1 MKKITRFLSYAICVT
16 ALLFLCWC
24 GKTPQDRLKLVVEAQ
39 FSPFLKNTLAQHA
52 QMIDMQ
58 LRTEGISFDSILVQ
72 ENAILVGGIPA
83 SGIAP
88 AEELLK
94 NLPDAALFK
103 IEGQAE
109 STPTFIRLSVKK
121 SAYNHLKKNL
131 LSQTREALLARIHHY
146 GGIDLRIDPGP
157 SENTFIAEMTGDIKD
172 PEPIKVLFTK
182 VAYLELKLVHGDAAF
197 ASPAPK
203 EVIFEYLNGNL
214 PKGYEIIPYNPNS
227 PETPEDYYILVN
239 SIPVITN
246 GDITDADAKIGEYGP
261 FITFNLNESGSR
273 KFEMVTAVNIGKQLA
288 IILDGVVLSSP
299 VIQTKIPGGA
309 GQITGKFTR
318 QEAESLALCLKTNA
332 LPTSVVILEE
342 RYQPEGK

>member
-1 MKKITRFLSYAICVT
+1 MKKITRFLSYSISVT

-24 GKTPQDRLKLVVEAQ
+24 GKSPQDRLTLVVEAQ
-39 FSPFLKNTLAQHA
+39 FSPFLKNTLEQHA

-58 LRTEGISFDSILVQ
+58 LRTEGISFDSIQVQ
-72 ENAILVGGIPA
+72 GDAILVGGIPA

-109 STPTFIRLSVKK
+109 STPTFIRLSLNK
-121 SAYNHLKKNL
+121 STFDHLKKNL

-146 GGIDLRIDPGP
+146 GGVDLKINPGP
-157 SENTFIAEMTGDIKD
+157 SENTFTAEMTGDIKD

-182 VAYLELKLVHGDAAF
+182 TAYLELKLVHGDAAF
-197 ASPAPK
+197 ATPAPK
-203 EVIFEYLNGNL
+203 DYIFEYLNGKL
-214 PKGYEIIPYNPNS
+214 PVGYEIVLYNPNS
-227 PETPEDYYILVN
+227 PETPEDHYILVN
-239 SIPVITN
+239 AIPVIT
-246 GDITDADAKIGEYGP
+246 GRDIIDAAAKIGEYGP
-261 FITFNLNESGSR
+261 FITFNLNKEGSR
-273 KFEMVTAVNIGKQLA
+273 KFEMVTSVNIHKKLA
-288 IILDGVVLSSP
+288 IILDGVVLSAP
-299 VIQTKIPGGA
+299 VIQSKIPGGA

-342 RYQPEGK
+342 RYQSEGK